1 MTGSG
6 APRHR
11 APPDR
16 GPGSQRCL
24 RRPVC
29 CDASVHGVMIPL
41 NLWETLFVSEELISA
56 LHAIVGDAGLKTA
69 GDETAPFLTDW
80 HGQYQG
86 RSLAVVMPET
96 TEQVSQVMALA
107 DRHDI
112 VVVPQGGN
120 TGFMGG
126 ATPDADGRSI
136 LLSLRRMNRIREM
149 DPVNMSMTVEA
160 GCVLQALHDAT
171 EQQGLYFPLNLAAK
185 GKLHHWR
192 QSRHQRWWAQCGAL
206 RHHARTDAGC
216 RGGPDGGRVLN
227 LLSGLRKDNTGY
239 DLRHLFVGS
248 EGTLGVITA
257 ATMKLFPQPVARATA
272 FAEVRDVEAAVT
284 LLHRLQAASGGGV
297 EAFEL
302 IPADILHV
310 VFHHF
315 PEIPQPLAT
324 RGAMNVLMEI
334 ASTNPASG
342 VADDTGL
349 APLQEI
355 MQDTLASAL
364 EDGLVI
370 DATIAASET
379 QRKALWDVREMA
391 PESHKRSQGV
401 ARSDISLSQSALAPF
416 YAEMVDGVRAID
428 PNLWIC
434 GYGHIG
440 DGNLHFNLV
449 ADERS
454 NSDFAEKKDRLY
466 ELIYEKV
473 AKYNGSISAE
483 HGIGQTKRAQLA
495 KVKAPDVLD
504 VMRAI
509 KGSLDPK
516 NLMNPGKM
524 I

>member
-1 MTGSG
+1 MS
-6 APRHR
+6 AEII
-11 APPDR
+11 A
-16 GPGSQRCL
+16 
-24 RRPVC
+24 
-29 CDASVHGVMIPL
+29 
-41 NLWETLFVSEELISA
+41 A
-56 LHAIVGDAGLKTA
+56 LHAIVGDAGLKT
-69 GDETAPFLTDW
+69 GDTDTESFLTDW
-80 HGQYQG
+80 HGQYRG

-107 DRHDI
+107 DAHDI

-126 ATPDADGRSI
+126 ATPDDAGNSI
-136 LLSLRRMNRIREM
+136 LLSLRRMNRIREI
-149 DPVNMSMTVEA
+149 DATNMSMTVEA
-160 GCVLQALHDAT
+160 GCVLQTLHDTT
-171 EQQGLYFPLNLAAK
+171 EKQGLYFPLNLAAK
-185 GKLHHWR
+185 GSCTIGGNL
-192 QSRHQRWWAQCGAL
+192 G
-206 RHHARTDAGC
+206 TNAGGLNVV
-216 RGGPDGGRVLN
+216 RYGTTRELTLGVEVVLMGGRVLN
-227 LLSGLRKDNTGY
+227 LLGGLRKDNTGY

-257 ATMKLFPQPVARATA
+257 ATMKLFPQPVARATS
-272 FAEVRDVEAAVT
+272 FAEVRDVSAAVE
-284 LLHRLQAASGGGV
+284 LLHRLQAASGGGI

-334 ASTNPASG
+334 GSSNPASG
-342 VADDTGL
+342 IADDSGET
-349 APLQEI
+349 PLQTI
-355 MQDTLASAL
+355 MQETLATAF

-370 DATIAASET
+370 DATIAASEA
-379 QRKALWDVREMA
+379 QRRALWDVRENA
-391 PESHKRSQGV
+391 PESHKRSRGV
-401 ARSDISLSQSALAPF
+401 ARSDISLAQSSLAPF
-416 YAEMVDGVRAID
+416 YEDMVAAVKTVD
-428 PNLWIC
+428 PTIRIC
-434 GYGHIG
+434 GYGHLG

-454 NSDFAEKKDRLY
+454 NSEFDSKKDQLY
-466 ELIYEKV
+466 ELIYEHV

-495 KVKAPDVLD
+495 KVKAPEVLD

-509 KGSLDPK
+509 KASIDPK
-516 NLMNPGKM
+516 NLMNPGKV

>member
-1 MTGSG
+1 
-6 APRHR
+6 
-11 APPDR
+11 
-16 GPGSQRCL
+16 
-24 RRPVC
+24 
-29 CDASVHGVMIPL
+29 L
-41 NLWETLFVSEELISA
+41 NILFRETPAVSAEIIAA
-56 LHAIVGDAGLKTA
+56 LHAIVGDAGLKT
-69 GDETAPFLTDW
+69 GDTDTESFLTDW
-80 HGQYQG
+80 HGQYRG

-107 DRHDI
+107 DAHDI

-126 ATPDADGRSI
+126 ATPDDAGNSI
-136 LLSLRRMNRIREM
+136 LLSLRRMNRIREI
-149 DPVNMSMTVEA
+149 DATNMSMTVEA
-160 GCVLQALHDAT
+160 GCVLQTLHDTT
-171 EQQGLYFPLNLAAK
+171 EKQGLYFPLNLAAK
-185 GKLHHWR
+185 GSCTIGGNL
-192 QSRHQRWWAQCGAL
+192 G
-206 RHHARTDAGC
+206 TNAGGLNVV
-216 RGGPDGGRVLN
+216 RYGTTRELTLGVEVVLMGGRVLN
-227 LLSGLRKDNTGY
+227 LLGGLRKDNTGY

-257 ATMKLFPQPVARATA
+257 ATMKLFPQPVARATS
-272 FAEVRDVEAAVT
+272 FAEVRDVSAAVE

-334 ASTNPASG
+334 GSSNPASG
-342 VADDTGL
+342 IADDSGET
-349 APLQEI
+349 PLQTI
-355 MQDTLASAL
+355 MQETLATAF

-370 DATIAASET
+370 DATIAASEA
-379 QRKALWDVREMA
+379 QRRALWDVRENA
-391 PESHKRSQGV
+391 PESHKRSRGV
-401 ARSDISLSQSALAPF
+401 ARSDISLAQSSLAPF
-416 YAEMVDGVRAID
+416 YEDMVAAVKTVD
-428 PNLWIC
+428 PTIRIC
-434 GYGHIG
+434 GYGHLG

-454 NSDFAEKKDRLY
+454 NSEFDSKKDQLY
-466 ELIYEKV
+466 ELIYEHV

-495 KVKAPDVLD
+495 KVKAPEVLD

-509 KGSLDPK
+509 KASIDPK
-516 NLMNPGKM
+516 NLMNPGKV

>member
-1 MTGSG
+1 MS
-6 APRHR
+6 AEII
-11 APPDR
+11 A
-16 GPGSQRCL
+16 
-24 RRPVC
+24 
-29 CDASVHGVMIPL
+29 
-41 NLWETLFVSEELISA
+41 A
-56 LHAIVGDAGLKTA
+56 LHAIVGDAGLKT
-69 GDETAPFLTDW
+69 GDTDTESFLTDW
-80 HGQYQG
+80 HGQYRG

-107 DRHDI
+107 DAHDI

-126 ATPDADGRSI
+126 ATPDDAGNSI
-136 LLSLRRMNRIREM
+136 LLSLRRMNRIREI
-149 DPVNMSMTVEA
+149 DATNMSMTVEA
-160 GCVLQALHDAT
+160 GCVLQTLHDTT
-171 EQQGLYFPLNLAAK
+171 EKQGLYFPLNLAAK
-185 GKLHHWR
+185 GSCTIGGNL
-192 QSRHQRWWAQCGAL
+192 G
-206 RHHARTDAGC
+206 TNAGGLNVV
-216 RGGPDGGRVLN
+216 RYGTTRELTLGVEVVLMGGRVLN
-227 LLSGLRKDNTGY
+227 LLGGLRKDNTGY

-257 ATMKLFPQPVARATA
+257 ATMKLFPQPVARATS
-272 FAEVRDVEAAVT
+272 FAEVRDVSAAVE

-334 ASTNPASG
+334 GSSNPASG
-342 VADDTGL
+342 IADDSGET
-349 APLQEI
+349 PLQTI
-355 MQDTLASAL
+355 MQETLAAAF

-370 DATIAASET
+370 DATIAASEA
-379 QRKALWDVREMA
+379 QRRALWDVRENA
-391 PESHKRSQGV
+391 PESHKRSRGV
-401 ARSDISLSQSALAPF
+401 ARSDISLAQSSLAPF
-416 YAEMVDGVRAID
+416 YEDMVAAVKTVD
-428 PNLWIC
+428 PTIRIC
-434 GYGHIG
+434 GYGHLG

-454 NSDFAEKKDRLY
+454 NSDFDSKKDQLY
-466 ELIYEKV
+466 ELIYEHV

-495 KVKAPDVLD
+495 KVKAPEVLD

-509 KGSLDPK
+509 KASIDPK
-516 NLMNPGKM
+516 NLMNPGKV

>member
-1 MTGSG
+1 MS
-6 APRHR
+6 AEII
-11 APPDR
+11 A
-16 GPGSQRCL
+16 
-24 RRPVC
+24 
-29 CDASVHGVMIPL
+29 
-41 NLWETLFVSEELISA
+41 A
-56 LHAIVGDAGLKTA
+56 LHAIVGDAGLKT
-69 GDETAPFLTDW
+69 GDTDTESFLTDW
-80 HGQYQG
+80 HGQYRG

-107 DRHDI
+107 DAHDI

-126 ATPDADGRSI
+126 ATPDDAGNSI
-136 LLSLRRMNRIREM
+136 LLSLRRMNRIREI
-149 DPVNMSMTVEA
+149 DATNMSMTVEA
-160 GCVLQALHDAT
+160 GCVLQTLHDTT
-171 EQQGLYFPLNLAAK
+171 EKQGLYFPLNLAAK
-185 GKLHHWR
+185 GSCTIGGKL
-192 QSRHQRWWAQCGAL
+192 G
-206 RHHARTDAGC
+206 TNAGGLNVV
-216 RGGPDGGRVLN
+216 RYGTTRELTLGVEVVLMGGRVLN
-227 LLSGLRKDNTGY
+227 LLGGLRKDNTGY

-257 ATMKLFPQPVARATA
+257 ATMKLFPQPVARATS
-272 FAEVRDVEAAVT
+272 FAEVRDVSAAVE

-334 ASTNPASG
+334 GSSNPASG
-342 VADDTGL
+342 IADDSGET
-349 APLQEI
+349 PLQTI
-355 MQDTLASAL
+355 MQETLAAAF

-370 DATIAASET
+370 DATIAASEA
-379 QRKALWDVREMA
+379 QRRALWDVRENA
-391 PESHKRSQGV
+391 PESHKRSRGV
-401 ARSDISLSQSALAPF
+401 ARSDISLAQSSLAPF
-416 YAEMVDGVRAID
+416 YEDMVAAVKTVD
-428 PNLWIC
+428 PTIRIC
-434 GYGHIG
+434 GYGHLG

-454 NSDFAEKKDRLY
+454 NSEFDSKKDQLY
-466 ELIYEKV
+466 ELIYEHV

-495 KVKAPDVLD
+495 KVKAPEVLD

-509 KGSLDPK
+509 KASIDPK
-516 NLMNPGKM
+516 NLMNPGKV

>member
-1 MTGSG
+1 MS
-6 APRHR
+6 AEII
-11 APPDR
+11 A
-16 GPGSQRCL
+16 
-24 RRPVC
+24 
-29 CDASVHGVMIPL
+29 
-41 NLWETLFVSEELISA
+41 A
-56 LHAIVGDAGLKTA
+56 LHAIVGDAGLKT
-69 GDETAPFLTDW
+69 GDTDTESFLTDW
-80 HGQYQG
+80 HGQYRG

-107 DRHDI
+107 DAHDI

-126 ATPDADGRSI
+126 ATPDDAGNSI
-136 LLSLRRMNRIREM
+136 LLSLRRMNRIREI
-149 DPVNMSMTVEA
+149 DATNMSMTVEA
-160 GCVLQALHDAT
+160 GCVLQTLHDTT
-171 EQQGLYFPLNLAAK
+171 EKQGLYFPLNLAAK
-185 GKLHHWR
+185 GSCTIGGNL
-192 QSRHQRWWAQCGAL
+192 G
-206 RHHARTDAGC
+206 TNAGGLNVV
-216 RGGPDGGRVLN
+216 RYGTTRELTLGVEVVLMGGRVLN
-227 LLSGLRKDNTGY
+227 LLGGLRKDNTGY

-257 ATMKLFPQPVARATA
+257 ATMKLFPQPVARATS
-272 FAEVRDVEAAVT
+272 FAEVRDVSAAVE

-334 ASTNPASG
+334 GSSNPASG
-342 VADDTGL
+342 IADDSGET
-349 APLQEI
+349 PLQTI
-355 MQDTLASAL
+355 MQETLATAF

-370 DATIAASET
+370 DATIAASEA
-379 QRKALWDVREMA
+379 QRRALWDVRENA
-391 PESHKRSQGV
+391 PESHKRSRGV
-401 ARSDISLSQSALAPF
+401 ARSDISLAQSSLAPF
-416 YAEMVDGVRAID
+416 YEDMVAAVKTVD
-428 PNLWIC
+428 PTIRIC
-434 GYGHIG
+434 GYGHLG

-454 NSDFAEKKDRLY
+454 NSEFNSKKDQLY
-466 ELIYEKV
+466 ELIYEHV

-495 KVKAPDVLD
+495 KVKAPEVLD

-509 KGSLDPK
+509 KASIDPK
-516 NLMNPGKM
+516 NLMNPGKV

>member
-1 MTGSG
+1 MS
-6 APRHR
+6 AEII
-11 APPDR
+11 A
-16 GPGSQRCL
+16 
-24 RRPVC
+24 
-29 CDASVHGVMIPL
+29 
-41 NLWETLFVSEELISA
+41 A
-56 LHAIVGDAGLKTA
+56 LHAIVGDAGLKT
-69 GDETAPFLTDW
+69 GDTDTESFLTDW
-80 HGQYQG
+80 HGQYRG

-107 DRHDI
+107 DAHDI

-126 ATPDADGRSI
+126 ATPDDAGNSI
-136 LLSLRRMNRIREM
+136 LLSLRRMNRIREI
-149 DPVNMSMTVEA
+149 DATNMSMTVEA
-160 GCVLQALHDAT
+160 GCVLQTLHDTT
-171 EQQGLYFPLNLAAK
+171 EKQGLYFPLNLAAK
-185 GKLHHWR
+185 GSCTIGGNL
-192 QSRHQRWWAQCGAL
+192 G
-206 RHHARTDAGC
+206 TNAGGLNVV
-216 RGGPDGGRVLN
+216 RYGTTRELTLGVEVVLMGGRVLN
-227 LLSGLRKDNTGY
+227 LLGGLRKDNTGY

-257 ATMKLFPQPVARATA
+257 ATMKLFPQPVARATS
-272 FAEVRDVEAAVT
+272 FAEVRDVSAAVE

-334 ASTNPASG
+334 GSSNPASG
-342 VADDTGL
+342 IADDSGET
-349 APLQEI
+349 PLQTI
-355 MQDTLASAL
+355 MQETLAAAF

-370 DATIAASET
+370 DATIAASEA
-379 QRKALWDVREMA
+379 QRNALWDVRENA
-391 PESHKRSQGV
+391 PESHKRSRGV
-401 ARSDISLSQSALAPF
+401 ARSDISLAQSSLAPF
-416 YAEMVDGVRAID
+416 YEDMVAAVKTVD
-428 PNLWIC
+428 PTIRIC
-434 GYGHIG
+434 GYGHLG

-454 NSDFAEKKDRLY
+454 NSEFDSKKDQLY
-466 ELIYEKV
+466 ELIYEHV

-495 KVKAPDVLD
+495 KVKAPEVLD

-509 KGSLDPK
+509 KASIDPK
-516 NLMNPGKM
+516 NLMNPGKV

>member
-1 MTGSG
+1 MS
-6 APRHR
+6 AEII
-11 APPDR
+11 A
-16 GPGSQRCL
+16 
-24 RRPVC
+24 
-29 CDASVHGVMIPL
+29 
-41 NLWETLFVSEELISA
+41 A
-56 LHAIVGDAGLKTA
+56 LHAIVGDAGLKT
-69 GDETAPFLTDW
+69 GDTDTESFLTDW
-80 HGQYQG
+80 HGQYRG

-107 DRHDI
+107 DAHDI

-126 ATPDADGRSI
+126 ATPDDAGNSI
-136 LLSLRRMNRIREM
+136 LLSLRRMNRIREI
-149 DPVNMSMTVEA
+149 DATNMSMTVEA
-160 GCVLQALHDAT
+160 GCVLQTLHDTT
-171 EQQGLYFPLNLAAK
+171 EKQGLYFPLNLAAK
-185 GKLHHWR
+185 GSCTIGGNL
-192 QSRHQRWWAQCGAL
+192 G
-206 RHHARTDAGC
+206 TNAGGLNVV
-216 RGGPDGGRVLN
+216 RYGTTRELTLGVEVVLMGGRVLN
-227 LLSGLRKDNTGY
+227 LLGGLRKDNTGY

-257 ATMKLFPQPVARATA
+257 ATMKLFPQPVARATS
-272 FAEVRDVEAAVT
+272 FAEVRDVSAAVE

-334 ASTNPASG
+334 GSSNPASG
-342 VADDTGL
+342 IADDSGET
-349 APLQEI
+349 PLQTI
-355 MQDTLASAL
+355 MQETLAAAF

-370 DATIAASET
+370 DATIAASEA
-379 QRKALWDVREMA
+379 QRRALWDVRENA
-391 PESHKRSQGV
+391 PESHKRSRGV
-401 ARSDISLSQSALAPF
+401 ARSDISLAQSSLAPF
-416 YAEMVDGVRAID
+416 YEDMVAAVKTVD
-428 PNLWIC
+428 PTIRIC
-434 GYGHIG
+434 GYGHLG

-454 NSDFAEKKDRLY
+454 NSEFDSKKDQLY
-466 ELIYEKV
+466 ELIYEHV

-495 KVKAPDVLD
+495 KVKAPEVLD

-509 KGSLDPK
+509 KASIDPK
-516 NLMNPGKM
+516 NLMNPGKV

>member
-1 MTGSG
+1 MS
-6 APRHR
+6 AEII
-11 APPDR
+11 A
-16 GPGSQRCL
+16 
-24 RRPVC
+24 
-29 CDASVHGVMIPL
+29 
-41 NLWETLFVSEELISA
+41 A
-56 LHAIVGDAGLKTA
+56 LHAIVGDAGLKT
-69 GDETAPFLTDW
+69 GDTDTESFLTDW
-80 HGQYQG
+80 HGQYRG

-107 DRHDI
+107 DAHDI

-126 ATPDADGRSI
+126 ATPDDAGNSI
-136 LLSLRRMNRIREM
+136 LLSLRRMNRIREI
-149 DPVNMSMTVEA
+149 DATNMSMTVEA
-160 GCVLQALHDAT
+160 GCVLQTLHDTT
-171 EQQGLYFPLNLAAK
+171 EKQGLYFPLNLAAK
-185 GKLHHWR
+185 GSCTIGGNL
-192 QSRHQRWWAQCGAL
+192 G
-206 RHHARTDAGC
+206 TNAGGLNVV
-216 RGGPDGGRVLN
+216 RYGTTRELTLGVEVVLMGGRVLN
-227 LLSGLRKDNTGY
+227 LLGGLRKDNTGY

-257 ATMKLFPQPVARATA
+257 ATMKLFPQPVARATS
-272 FAEVRDVEAAVT
+272 FAEVRDVSAAVE

-334 ASTNPASG
+334 GSSNPASG
-342 VADDTGL
+342 IANDSGET
-349 APLQEI
+349 PLQTI
-355 MQDTLASAL
+355 MQETLATAF

-370 DATIAASET
+370 DATIAASEA
-379 QRKALWDVREMA
+379 QRRALWDVRENA
-391 PESHKRSQGV
+391 PESHKRSRGV
-401 ARSDISLSQSALAPF
+401 ARSDISLAQSSLAPF
-416 YAEMVDGVRAID
+416 YEDMVAAVKTVD
-428 PNLWIC
+428 PTIRIC
-434 GYGHIG
+434 GYGHLG

-454 NSDFAEKKDRLY
+454 NSEFDSKKDQLY
-466 ELIYEKV
+466 ELIYEHV

-495 KVKAPDVLD
+495 KVKGPEVLD

-509 KGSLDPK
+509 KASIDPK
-516 NLMNPGKM
+516 NLMNPGKV

>member
-1 MTGSG
+1 MS
-6 APRHR
+6 AEII
-11 APPDR
+11 A
-16 GPGSQRCL
+16 
-24 RRPVC
+24 
-29 CDASVHGVMIPL
+29 
-41 NLWETLFVSEELISA
+41 A
-56 LHAIVGDAGLKTA
+56 LHAIVGDAGLKT
-69 GDETAPFLTDW
+69 GDADTESFLTDW
-80 HGQYQG
+80 HGQYRG

-107 DRHDI
+107 DAHDI

-126 ATPDADGRSI
+126 ATPDGAGNSI
-136 LLSLRRMNRIREM
+136 LLSLRRMNRIREI
-149 DPVNMSMTVEA
+149 DATNMSMTVEA
-160 GCVLQALHDAT
+160 GCVLQTLHDTT
-171 EQQGLYFPLNLAAK
+171 EKQGLYFPLNLAAK
-185 GKLHHWR
+185 GSCTIGGNL
-192 QSRHQRWWAQCGAL
+192 G
-206 RHHARTDAGC
+206 TNAGGLNVV
-216 RGGPDGGRVLN
+216 RYGTTRELTLGVEVVLMGGRVLN
-227 LLSGLRKDNTGY
+227 LLGGLRKDNTGY

-257 ATMKLFPQPVARATA
+257 ATMKLFPQPVARATS
-272 FAEVRDVEAAVT
+272 FAEVRDVSAAVE

-334 ASTNPASG
+334 GSSNPASG
-342 VADDTGL
+342 IADDSGET
-349 APLQEI
+349 PLQTI
-355 MQDTLASAL
+355 MQETLATAF

-370 DATIAASET
+370 DATIAASEA
-379 QRKALWDVREMA
+379 QRRALWDVRENA
-391 PESHKRSQGV
+391 PESHKRSRGV
-401 ARSDISLSQSALAPF
+401 ARSDISLAQSSLAPF
-416 YAEMVDGVRAID
+416 YEDMVAAVKTVD
-428 PNLWIC
+428 PTIRIC
-434 GYGHIG
+434 GYGHLG

-454 NSDFAEKKDRLY
+454 NSEFDSKKDQLY
-466 ELIYEKV
+466 ELIYEHV

-495 KVKAPDVLD
+495 KVKAPEVLD

-509 KGSLDPK
+509 KASIDPK
-516 NLMNPGKM
+516 NLMNPGKV

>member
-1 MTGSG
+1 MS
-6 APRHR
+6 AEII
-11 APPDR
+11 A
-16 GPGSQRCL
+16 
-24 RRPVC
+24 
-29 CDASVHGVMIPL
+29 
-41 NLWETLFVSEELISA
+41 A
-56 LHAIVGDAGLKTA
+56 LHAIVGDAGLKT
-69 GDETAPFLTDW
+69 GDTDTESFLTDW
-80 HGQYQG
+80 HGQYRG

-107 DRHDI
+107 DAHDI

-126 ATPDADGRSI
+126 ATPDDAGNSI
-136 LLSLRRMNRIREM
+136 LLSLRRMNRIREI
-149 DPVNMSMTVEA
+149 DATNMSMTVEA
-160 GCVLQALHDAT
+160 GCVLQTLHDTT
-171 EQQGLYFPLNLAAK
+171 EKQGLYFPLNLAAK
-185 GKLHHWR
+185 GSCTIGGNL
-192 QSRHQRWWAQCGAL
+192 G
-206 RHHARTDAGC
+206 TNAGGLNVV
-216 RGGPDGGRVLN
+216 RYGTTRELTLGVEVVLMGGRVLN
-227 LLSGLRKDNTGY
+227 LLGGLRKDNTGY

-257 ATMKLFPQPVARATA
+257 ATMKLFPQPVARATS
-272 FAEVRDVEAAVT
+272 FAEVRDVSAAVE

-334 ASTNPASG
+334 GSSNPASG
-342 VADDTGL
+342 IADDSGET
-349 APLQEI
+349 PLQTI
-355 MQDTLASAL
+355 MQETLATAF

-370 DATIAASET
+370 DATIAASEA
-379 QRKALWDVREMA
+379 QRNALWDVRENA
-391 PESHKRSQGV
+391 PESHKRSRGV
-401 ARSDISLSQSALAPF
+401 ARSDISLAQSSLAPF
-416 YAEMVDGVRAID
+416 YEDMVAAVKTVD
-428 PNLWIC
+428 PTIRIC
-434 GYGHIG
+434 GYGHLG

-454 NSDFAEKKDRLY
+454 NSEFDSKKDQLY
-466 ELIYEKV
+466 ELIYEHV

-495 KVKAPDVLD
+495 EVKAPEVLD

-509 KGSLDPK
+509 KASIDPK
-516 NLMNPGKM
+516 NLMTPGKVS
-524 I
+524 

>member
-1 MTGSG
+1 MS
-6 APRHR
+6 AEII
-11 APPDR
+11 A
-16 GPGSQRCL
+16 
-24 RRPVC
+24 
-29 CDASVHGVMIPL
+29 
-41 NLWETLFVSEELISA
+41 A
-56 LHAIVGDAGLKTA
+56 LHAIVGDAGLKT
-69 GDETAPFLTDW
+69 GDTDTESFLTDW
-80 HGQYQG
+80 HGQYRG

-96 TEQVSQVMALA
+96 TEHVSQVMALA
-107 DRHDI
+107 DAHDI

-126 ATPDADGRSI
+126 ATPDDAGNSI
-136 LLSLRRMNRIREM
+136 LLSLRRMNRIREI
-149 DPVNMSMTVEA
+149 DATNMSMTVEA
-160 GCVLQALHDAT
+160 GCVLQTLHDTT
-171 EQQGLYFPLNLAAK
+171 EKQGLYFPLNLAAK
-185 GKLHHWR
+185 GSCTIGGNL
-192 QSRHQRWWAQCGAL
+192 G
-206 RHHARTDAGC
+206 TNAGGLNVV
-216 RGGPDGGRVLN
+216 RYGTTRELTLGVEVVLMGGRVLN
-227 LLSGLRKDNTGY
+227 LLGGLRKDNTGY

-257 ATMKLFPQPVARATA
+257 ATMKLFPQPVALATS
-272 FAEVRDVEAAVT
+272 FAEVRDVSAAVE

-334 ASTNPASG
+334 GSSNPASG
-342 VADDTGL
+342 IADDSGET
-349 APLQEI
+349 PLQTI
-355 MQDTLASAL
+355 MQETLATAF

-370 DATIAASET
+370 DATIAASEA
-379 QRKALWDVREMA
+379 QRRALWDVRENA
-391 PESHKRSQGV
+391 PESHKRSRGV
-401 ARSDISLSQSALAPF
+401 ARSDISLAQSSLAPF
-416 YAEMVDGVRAID
+416 YEDMVAAVKTVD
-428 PNLWIC
+428 PTIRIC
-434 GYGHIG
+434 GYGHLG

-454 NSDFAEKKDRLY
+454 NSEFDSKKDQLY
-466 ELIYEKV
+466 ELIYEHV

-495 KVKAPDVLD
+495 KVKAPEVLD

-509 KGSLDPK
+509 KASIDPK
-516 NLMNPGKM
+516 NLMNPGKV

>member
-1 MTGSG
+1 MAT
-6 APRHR
+6 
-11 APPDR
+11 
-16 GPGSQRCL
+16 
-24 RRPVC
+24 
-29 CDASVHGVMIPL
+29 
-41 NLWETLFVSEELISA
+41 ELIAS
-56 LHAIVGDAGLKTA
+56 LRDIVGDPGLKTDA
-69 GDETAPFLTDW
+69 DATASFLTDW
-80 HGQYQG
+80 HGQYHG
-86 RSLAVVMPET
+86 AALAVVMPET
-96 TEQVSQVMALA
+96 TEQVSQVMAFA
-107 DRHDI
+107 DAHDI

-126 ATPDADGRSI
+126 ATPDSSGHS
-136 LLSLRRMNRIREM
+136 LVLSLRRMNRIREI
-149 DPVNMSMTVEA
+149 DPTNMSMTVEA
-160 GCVLQALHDAT
+160 GCVLQTLHEAT
-171 EQQGLYFPLNLAAK
+171 EAEGLYFPLNLAAK
-185 GKLHHWR
+185 GSCTIGGNL
-192 QSRHQRWWAQCGAL
+192 G
-206 RHHARTDAGC
+206 TNAGGLNVV
-216 RGGPDGGRVLN
+216 RYGTTRELTLGVEVVLMGGRVLN

-272 FAEVRDVEAAVT
+272 FAEVRDVDAAVQ

-310 VFHHF
+310 VFRHF

-334 ASTNPASG
+334 GSTNPASG
-342 VADDTGL
+342 MPDETGE
-349 APLQEI
+349 APLQTI
-355 MQDTLASAL
+355 IQDTLAAAF

-370 DATIAASET
+370 DATIANSEA
-379 QRKALWDVREMA
+379 QRRALWDVREMA
-391 PESHKRSQGV
+391 PESHKRSVGV
-401 ARSDISLSQSALAPF
+401 VRSDISLTQSALAPF
-416 YAEMVDGVRAID
+416 YAEMVDGVKTID

-454 NSDFAEKKDRLY
+454 NSDFAEKKTDLY
-466 ELIYEKV
+466 DLIYDKV
-473 AKYNGSISAE
+473 AKYGGSISAE

-495 KVKAPDVLD
+495 NVKAPEVLD

-509 KGSLDPK
+509 KASIDPK
-516 NLMNPGKM
+516 NLMNPGKV

>member
-1 MTGSG
+1 MS
-6 APRHR
+6 AEII
-11 APPDR
+11 A
-16 GPGSQRCL
+16 
-24 RRPVC
+24 
-29 CDASVHGVMIPL
+29 
-41 NLWETLFVSEELISA
+41 A
-56 LHAIVGDAGLKTA
+56 LHAIVGDAGLKT
-69 GDETAPFLTDW
+69 GDTDTESFLTDW
-80 HGQYQG
+80 HGQYRG

-107 DRHDI
+107 DAHDI

-126 ATPDADGRSI
+126 ATPDDAGNSI
-136 LLSLRRMNRIREM
+136 LLSLRRMNRIREI
-149 DPVNMSMTVEA
+149 DATNMSMTVEA
-160 GCVLQALHDAT
+160 GCVLQTLHDTT
-171 EQQGLYFPLNLAAK
+171 EKQGLYFPLNLAAK
-185 GKLHHWR
+185 GSCTIGGNL
-192 QSRHQRWWAQCGAL
+192 G
-206 RHHARTDAGC
+206 TNAGGLNVV
-216 RGGPDGGRVLN
+216 RYGTTRELTLGVEVVLMGGRVLN
-227 LLSGLRKDNTGY
+227 LLGGLRKDNTGY

-257 ATMKLFPQPVARATA
+257 ATMKLFPQPVARATS
-272 FAEVRDVEAAVT
+272 FAEVRDVSAAVE
-284 LLHRLQAASGGGV
+284 LLHHLQAASGGGV

-334 ASTNPASG
+334 GSSNPASG
-342 VADDTGL
+342 IADDSGET
-349 APLQEI
+349 PLQTI
-355 MQDTLASAL
+355 MQETLATAF

-370 DATIAASET
+370 DATIAASEA
-379 QRKALWDVREMA
+379 QRRALWDVRENA
-391 PESHKRSQGV
+391 PESHKRSRGV
-401 ARSDISLSQSALAPF
+401 ARSDISLAQSSLAPF
-416 YAEMVDGVRAID
+416 YEDMVAAVKTVD
-428 PNLWIC
+428 PTIRIC
-434 GYGHIG
+434 GYGHLG

-454 NSDFAEKKDRLY
+454 NSEFDSKKDQLY
-466 ELIYEKV
+466 ELIYEHV

-495 KVKAPDVLD
+495 KVKAPEVLD

-509 KGSLDPK
+509 KASIDPK
-516 NLMNPGKM
+516 NLMNPGKV

>member
-1 MTGSG
+1 MS
-6 APRHR
+6 AEII
-11 APPDR
+11 A
-16 GPGSQRCL
+16 
-24 RRPVC
+24 
-29 CDASVHGVMIPL
+29 
-41 NLWETLFVSEELISA
+41 A
-56 LHAIVGDAGLKTA
+56 LHAIVGDAGLKT
-69 GDETAPFLTDW
+69 GDTDTESFLTDW
-80 HGQYQG
+80 HGQYRG

-107 DRHDI
+107 DAHDI

-126 ATPDADGRSI
+126 ATPDDAGNSI
-136 LLSLRRMNRIREM
+136 LLSLRRMNRIREI
-149 DPVNMSMTVEA
+149 DATNMSMTVEA
-160 GCVLQALHDAT
+160 GCVLQTLHDTT
-171 EQQGLYFPLNLAAK
+171 EKQGLYFPLNLAAK
-185 GKLHHWR
+185 GSCTIGGNL
-192 QSRHQRWWAQCGAL
+192 G
-206 RHHARTDAGC
+206 TNAGGLNVV
-216 RGGPDGGRVLN
+216 RYGTTRELTLGVEVVLMGGRILN
-227 LLSGLRKDNTGY
+227 LLGGLRKDNTGY

-257 ATMKLFPQPVARATA
+257 ATMKLFPQPVARATS
-272 FAEVRDVEAAVT
+272 FAEVRDVSAAVE

-334 ASTNPASG
+334 GSSNPASG
-342 VADDTGL
+342 IADDSGET
-349 APLQEI
+349 PLQTI
-355 MQDTLASAL
+355 MQETLATAF

-370 DATIAASET
+370 DATIAASEA
-379 QRKALWDVREMA
+379 QRNALWDVRENA
-391 PESHKRSQGV
+391 PESHKRSRGV
-401 ARSDISLSQSALAPF
+401 ARSDISLAQSSLAPF
-416 YAEMVDGVRAID
+416 YEDMVAAVKTVD
-428 PNLWIC
+428 PTIRIC
-434 GYGHIG
+434 GYGHLG

-454 NSDFAEKKDRLY
+454 NSEFDSKKDQLY
-466 ELIYEKV
+466 ELIYEHV

-495 KVKAPDVLD
+495 KVKAPEVLD

-509 KGSLDPK
+509 KASIDPK
-516 NLMNPGKM
+516 NLMNPGKV

>member
-1 MTGSG
+1 MS
-6 APRHR
+6 AEII
-11 APPDR
+11 A
-16 GPGSQRCL
+16 
-24 RRPVC
+24 
-29 CDASVHGVMIPL
+29 
-41 NLWETLFVSEELISA
+41 A
-56 LHAIVGDAGLKTA
+56 LHAIVGDAGLKT
-69 GDETAPFLTDW
+69 GDTDTESFLTDW
-80 HGQYQG
+80 HGQYRG

-107 DRHDI
+107 DAHDI

-126 ATPDADGRSI
+126 ATPDDAGNSI
-136 LLSLRRMNRIREM
+136 LLSLRRMNRIREI
-149 DPVNMSMTVEA
+149 DATNMSMTVEA
-160 GCVLQALHDAT
+160 GCVLQTLHDTT
-171 EQQGLYFPLNLAAK
+171 EKQGLYFPLNLAAK
-185 GKLHHWR
+185 GSCTIGGNL
-192 QSRHQRWWAQCGAL
+192 G
-206 RHHARTDAGC
+206 TNAGGLNVV
-216 RGGPDGGRVLN
+216 RYGTTRELTLGVEVVLMGGRVLN
-227 LLSGLRKDNTGY
+227 LLGGLRKDNTGY

-257 ATMKLFPQPVARATA
+257 ATMKLFPQPVARATS
-272 FAEVRDVEAAVT
+272 FAEVRDVSAAVE

-315 PEIPQPLAT
+315 PEIPQPLAM

-334 ASTNPASG
+334 GSSNPASG
-342 VADDTGL
+342 IADDSGET
-349 APLQEI
+349 PLQTI
-355 MQDTLASAL
+355 MQETLAAAF

-370 DATIAASET
+370 DATIAASEA
-379 QRKALWDVREMA
+379 QRRALWDVRENA
-391 PESHKRSQGV
+391 PESHKRSRGV
-401 ARSDISLSQSALAPF
+401 ARSDISLAQSSLAPF
-416 YAEMVDGVRAID
+416 YEDMVAAVKTVD
-428 PNLWIC
+428 PTIRIC
-434 GYGHIG
+434 GYGHLG

-454 NSDFAEKKDRLY
+454 NSEFDSKKYQLY
-466 ELIYEKV
+466 ELIYEHV

-495 KVKAPDVLD
+495 KVKAPEVLD

-509 KGSLDPK
+509 KASIDPK
-516 NLMNPGKM
+516 NLMNPGKV

>member
-1 MTGSG
+1 MS
-6 APRHR
+6 AEII
-11 APPDR
+11 A
-16 GPGSQRCL
+16 
-24 RRPVC
+24 
-29 CDASVHGVMIPL
+29 
-41 NLWETLFVSEELISA
+41 A
-56 LHAIVGDAGLKTA
+56 LHAIVGDAGLKT
-69 GDETAPFLTDW
+69 GDTDTESFLTDW
-80 HGQYQG
+80 HGQYRG

-107 DRHDI
+107 DAHDI

-126 ATPDADGRSI
+126 ATPDDAGNSI
-136 LLSLRRMNRIREM
+136 LLSLRRMNRIREI
-149 DPVNMSMTVEA
+149 DATNMSMTVEA
-160 GCVLQALHDAT
+160 GCVLQTLHDTT
-171 EQQGLYFPLNLAAK
+171 EKQGLYFPLNLAAK
-185 GKLHHWR
+185 GSCTIGGNL
-192 QSRHQRWWAQCGAL
+192 G
-206 RHHARTDAGC
+206 TNAGGLNVV
-216 RGGPDGGRVLN
+216 RYGTTRELTLGVEVVLMGGRVLN
-227 LLSGLRKDNTGY
+227 LLGGLRKDNTGY

-257 ATMKLFPQPVARATA
+257 ATMKLFPQPVARATS
-272 FAEVRDVEAAVT
+272 FAEVRDVSAAVE

-334 ASTNPASG
+334 GSSNPASG
-342 VADDTGL
+342 IADDSGET
-349 APLQEI
+349 PLQTI
-355 MQDTLASAL
+355 MQETLATAF

-370 DATIAASET
+370 DATIAASEA
-379 QRKALWDVREMA
+379 QRRALWDVRENA
-391 PESHKRSQGV
+391 PESHKRSRGV
-401 ARSDISLSQSALAPF
+401 ARSDISLAQSSLASF
-416 YAEMVDGVRAID
+416 YEDMVAAVKTVD
-428 PNLWIC
+428 PTIRIC
-434 GYGHIG
+434 GYGHLG

-454 NSDFAEKKDRLY
+454 NSEFDSKKDQLY
-466 ELIYEKV
+466 ELIYEHV

-495 KVKAPDVLD
+495 KVKAPEVLD

-509 KGSLDPK
+509 KASIDPK
-516 NLMNPGKM
+516 NLMNPGKV

>member
-1 MTGSG
+1 
-6 APRHR
+6 
-11 APPDR
+11 
-16 GPGSQRCL
+16 
-24 RRPVC
+24 
-29 CDASVHGVMIPL
+29 
-41 NLWETLFVSEELISA
+41 
-56 LHAIVGDAGLKTA
+56 
-69 GDETAPFLTDW
+69 
-80 HGQYQG
+80 
-86 RSLAVVMPET
+86 
-96 TEQVSQVMALA
+96 
-107 DRHDI
+107 
-112 VVVPQGGN
+112 
-120 TGFMGG
+120 
-126 ATPDADGRSI
+126 
-136 LLSLRRMNRIREM
+136 
-149 DPVNMSMTVEA
+149 
-160 GCVLQALHDAT
+160 
-171 EQQGLYFPLNLAAK
+171 
-185 GKLHHWR
+185 
-192 QSRHQRWWAQCGAL
+192 
-206 RHHARTDAGC
+206 
-216 RGGPDGGRVLN
+216 
-227 LLSGLRKDNTGY
+227 NTGY

-257 ATMKLFPQPVARATA
+257 ATMKLFPQPVSRATA
-272 FAEVRDVEAAVT
+272 FAEVRNVEAAVE

-334 ASTNPASG
+334 GSTNPASG
-342 VADDTGL
+342 MADDTGL

-416 YAEMVDGVRAID
+416 YAEMVEGVRAID

-454 NSDFAEKKDRLY
+454 NTDFGEKKDRLY
-466 ELIYEKV
+466 ELIYDKV

-495 KVKAPDVLD
+495 KVKAPEVLD

-509 KGSLDPK
+509 KASLDPK

>member
-1 MTGSG
+1 M
-6 APRHR
+6 
-11 APPDR
+11 
-16 GPGSQRCL
+16 
-24 RRPVC
+24 
-29 CDASVHGVMIPL
+29 
-41 NLWETLFVSEELISA
+41 SA
-56 LHAIVGDAGLKTA
+56 EIIAALQTIVGDAGLKT
-69 GDETAPFLTDW
+69 GDTDTESFLTDW
-80 HGQYQG
+80 HGQYRG

-107 DRHDI
+107 DAHDI

-126 ATPDADGRSI
+126 ATPDDAGNSI
-136 LLSLRRMNRIREM
+136 LLSLRRMNRIREI
-149 DPVNMSMTVEA
+149 DATNMSMTVEA
-160 GCVLQALHDAT
+160 GCVLQTLHDTT
-171 EQQGLYFPLNLAAK
+171 EKQGLYFPLNLAAK
-185 GKLHHWR
+185 GSCTIGGNL
-192 QSRHQRWWAQCGAL
+192 G
-206 RHHARTDAGC
+206 TNAGGLNVV
-216 RGGPDGGRVLN
+216 RYGTTRELTLGVEVVLMGGRVLN
-227 LLSGLRKDNTGY
+227 LLGGLRKDNTGY

-257 ATMKLFPQPVARATA
+257 ATMKLFPQPVARATS
-272 FAEVRDVEAAVT
+272 FAEVRDVSAAVE

-334 ASTNPASG
+334 GSSNPASG
-342 VADDTGL
+342 IADDSGET
-349 APLQEI
+349 PLQTI
-355 MQDTLASAL
+355 MQETLATAF

-370 DATIAASET
+370 DATIAASEA
-379 QRKALWDVREMA
+379 QRRALWDVRENA
-391 PESHKRSQGV
+391 PESHKRSRGV
-401 ARSDISLSQSALAPF
+401 ARSDISLAQSSLAPF
-416 YAEMVDGVRAID
+416 YEDMVAAVKTVD
-428 PNLWIC
+428 PTIRIC
-434 GYGHIG
+434 GYGHLG

-454 NSDFAEKKDRLY
+454 NSEFDSKKDQLY
-466 ELIYEKV
+466 ELIYEHV

-495 KVKAPDVLD
+495 KVKAPEVLD

-509 KGSLDPK
+509 KASIDPK
-516 NLMNPGKM
+516 NLMNPGKV